1 MDLGRLKRE
10 TAIEHEHVESLMPL
24 MSFPLEEPR
33 YRAALVSLYGFIRGW
48 EAWSELNAPG
58 ELHAML
64 SERRRSHFLE
74 ADLLYFGEYPS
85 TCHYMPADK
94 NFADKA
100 GFLGAMYVIEG
111 SSLGGQY
118 IACHVEKVLN
128 LTAGQGDAYFR
139 GYGERTGSMWRE
151 FQQVLAAVPEDEA
164 EAVIAAAKNTY
175 EAFGKWL
182 IA

>member
-24 MSFPLEEPR
+24 MSFSLEEHR
-33 YRAALVSLYGFIRGW
+33 YRVALVSLHGFIRGW
-48 EAWSELNAPG
+48 EAWSELHAPK
-58 ELHAML
+58 ELHSML
-64 SERRRSHFLE
+64 SERQRSHFLE
-74 ADLLYFGEYPS
+74 ADLLYFGENPS
-85 TCHYMPADK
+85 QFHYVPADK
-94 NFADKA
+94 NLTGKA

-118 IACHVEKVLN
+118 IAHHVEKVLN
-128 LTAGQGDAYFR
+128 LTVGQGDAYFR
-139 GYGERTGSMWRE
+139 GYGKRTGSMWHE
-151 FQQVLAAVPEDEA
+151 FQQVLAAVPDDET

-182 IA
+182 TA